1 MVSRPASNGRFVSVV
16 GTVVALALL
25 LVGGAVT
32 AEAAFELL
40 IAEGPVLGAPG
51 VGIGKGAVGLV
62 AFAVGCLVFRTVAS
76 RDAAPPSEDPD
87 HDSDAASRFILDW

>member
-1 MVSRPASNGRFVSVV
+1 MGSRLPSDGRLVSAA

-32 AEAAFELL
+32 VETAFELL

-51 VGIGKGAVGLV
+51 VGIGKGAAGLAV
-62 AFAVGCLVFRTVAS
+62 FAVGYLVLRTVAR
-76 RDAAPPSEDPD
+76 RDAVPPSEDPD